1 VYPSDIL
8 VPSSPFPR
16 CCEESKICAMLLEMA
31 THVNSEKI
39 VKLHKTATQSIRWMD
54 GPRRINGWRWL
65 EERKDLGSTTPCQPI
80 TTARYHISLWW
91 TRYYQRRGST
101 TPSSVQT
108 AKPIPTKKKRRC
120 PPKDSYIRSIM
131 QALLSSRLFRSAL
144 ISCYTHCVRSSR
156 ESPINRLCRPS
167 CLVADGYCRI

>member
-1 VYPSDIL
+1 MYPSDIL

-108 AKPIPTKKKRRC
+108 AKPIPTKKSDAVHLKT
-120 PPKDSYIRSIM
+120 PTYV
-131 QALLSSRLFRSAL
+131 LLCKLYYLAGCFVLPLSRAIPAAFGA
-144 ISCYTHCVRSSR
+144 HA
-156 ESPINRLCRPS
+156 NHQ
-167 CLVADGYCRI
+167 